1 MLGTSHSHGVI
12 MLDFYIEILT
22 NVSLSIIPIIPYILV
37 IWFGIDIFSSLFF
50 GRGK

>member
-1 MLGTSHSHGVI
+1 MVDYYLQ
-12 MLDFYIEILT
+12 ILT
-22 NVSLSIIPIIPYILV
+22 QTTLSIIPWIPYILV